1 MALDS
6 NVSPG
11 RMISYGV
18 IEFVGIDGIDLLG
31 FVVLHHLVAE
41 VVAPQYLVWPVGSS
55 NLKDSL

>member
-1 MALDS
+1 
-6 NVSPG
+6 
-11 RMISYGV
+11 MISYGV
-18 IEFVGIDGIDLLG
+18 IECVVIDGIDLLG